1 MTYEE
6 LYRRNAELEEENKRL
21 RSRVGELEEENK
33 RVQAHNTE
41 LEARIAELERR
52 IADLEEKLKEGL
64 RQAAPFRVRDERKK
78 EQPGRPG
85 RKAGHHGERRRI
97 PDHIDERVEVPLEHC
112 PKCGG
117 EVQDV
122 KPVEQYIEDLPEV
135 RPHVTQLITYKGR
148 CRRCGCVRSSHPLQT
163 SIAVGAAGVHL
174 GGRALGLAAD
184 LNKRLGLTCRKTC
197 EVLRAHFGLTISAGG
212 LVHALRR
219 VSGRLQGAYEELRG
233 QVRASPAV
241 YVDETSWWVGGPGF
255 WLWVFTTP
263 RYTVYVVDDSRGHEV
278 IEGVL
283 GDPYGGTL
291 VSDCLSSYDVID
303 CRKQKCYAHHLKVIA
318 EAREHAPDS
327 RFLRDIQLLLKVACR
342 LGSTESGLSMEQ
354 KRALVWRFERA
365 ADTLLSDVHTD
376 TWEQWVANRLCKQRA
391 HLFTFLI
398 TPGVEA
404 TNNRAE
410 RQLRPAVIARK
421 LSCGN
426 KTMAGKHCWEILASI
441 AATCQQNGV
450 HFASFVMQSM
460 ALNSPAP
467 QLLFA

>member
-6 LYRRNAELEEENKRL
+6 LFRRNAELEEENKRL
-21 RSRVGELEEENK
+21 QVRNMELGV
-33 RVQAHNTE
+33 RNTE
-41 LEARIAELERR
+41 LEERVAGLEKQVGELKGLV
-52 IADLEEKLKEGL
+52 ADLEEKLKEGL
-64 RQAAPFRVRDERKK
+64 RQAAPFRVRAERKK

-85 RKAGHHGERRRI
+85 RKAGHPGERRRI
-97 PDHIDERVEVPLEHC
+97 PDHVDERVEVPLEHC
-112 PKCGG
+112 PKCGS
-117 EVQDV
+117 EVEDV
-122 KPVEQYIEDLPEV
+122 KPIEQYIEDLPEV
-135 RPHVTQLITYKGR
+135 RPHVTQLITYTGR

-163 SIAVGAAGVHL
+163 SVATGAAGVHL
-174 GGRALGLAAD
+174 GARALGLAAD

-219 VSGRLQGAYEELRG
+219 VSDRLQGAYEELRSR
-233 QVRASPAV
+233 VRASPAV
-241 YVDETSWWVGGPGF
+241 YVDETSWWVGAPGF
-255 WLWVFTTP
+255 WLWVFTTMH
-263 RYTVYVVDDSRGHEV
+263 YTVYVVDNSRGHEV
-278 IEGVL
+278 VDRIL

-291 VSDCLSSYDVID
+291 VSDCLSSYDVVD

-327 RFLRDIQLLLKVACR
+327 QFLRQIQLLLKTACM

-354 KRALVWRFERA
+354 KRALVWRFERW
-365 ADTLLSDVHTD
+365 ADTLLSSVCSDP
-376 TWEQWVANRLCKQRA
+376 WEQWVANRLLKQRE
-391 HLFTFLI
+391 HLFTFLT

-426 KTMAGKHCWEILASI
+426 KTMAGKRCWEILASI
-441 AATCQQNGV
+441 AATCQQNDV

-460 ALNSPAP
+460 SLNSPAP